1 MSAFHP
7 PLRPPTPSG
16 GIPAMTRQTITP
28 LGSRA
33 VPMSPLV
40 FPLSEADVTA
50 QVRVALLE
58 DEAFNDVSTLATV
71 VSTRHVQSV
80 IVARRDGVIAGV
92 PLAVEA
98 FRQLDSAVT
107 IRVEAEDGTR
117 VKAGDIVM
125 HISGHA
131 RGMLSA
137 ERTALNYLQHLSGI
151 ATLTRRFVDAV
162 AGTSAHIL
170 DTRKTTPGWRALEK
184 YAVRAGGGTNHRMDL
199 RSGVL
204 IKDNHLAAIGGDI
217 AMAVSRARGLAMS
230 GTAIEVECD
239 TLEQVVAAVAA
250 GADWV
255 LLDNMSIEQLREAVA
270 RCRGQVITEASG
282 GVTLDSVRRIAET
295 GVDRISVGALTHSAP
310 ALDLGLD
317 FDGL

>member
-7 PLRPPTPSG
+7 PLRPTPSNG
-16 GIPAMTRQTITP
+16 VPALTPRTITP
-28 LGSRA
+28 HGVRA
-33 VPMSPLV
+33 VDAPAMP
-40 FPLSEADVTA
+40 FPLTEAEITA
-50 QVRVALLE
+50 QVRVALQE
-58 DEAFNDVSTLATV
+58 DQAFNDVSTLATV
-71 VSTRHVQSV
+71 VSSRHVRST

-92 PLAVEA
+92 PLAVDA
-98 FRQLDSAVT
+98 FRQLDRAVT
-107 IRVEAEDGTR
+107 IRVEAYDGMR

-151 ATLTRRFVDAV
+151 ATLTARFVDAV
-162 AGTSAHIL
+162 AGTSAKIL

-239 TLEQVVAAVAA
+239 TLDQVDAAIAA

-255 LLDNMSIEQLREAVA
+255 LLDNMSLEQLHEAVE
-270 RCRGQVITEASG
+270 RCRDRVITEASG
-282 GVTLDSVRRIAET
+282 GVTLDTVRRIADT

-310 ALDLGLD
+310 ALDLALD